1 MFIFLIIQKNVK
13 FQNTWIN
20 SPLSNPCKNAFFSNF
35 SAENRLLTYN
45 SFCEVMGPETITL
58 KEFEIWYNRFSRGEF
73 DLDYDIGSNTS
84 DLELSNL
91 PNDAIEKIIESCDL
105 KEQLTL
111 RKVSRSLRSLVDKH
125 KVAFKSIEIYPRHS
139 CIFCAYNGK
148 KVVYASENWDE
159 KEEEGKSH
167 YQKRRL

>member
-1 MFIFLIIQKNVK
+1 
-13 FQNTWIN
+13 
-20 SPLSNPCKNAFFSNF
+20 
-35 SAENRLLTYN
+35 
-45 SFCEVMGPETITL
+45 MGPETITL

-84 DLELSNL
+84 DLDLSNL

-139 CIFCAYNGK
+139 CIFYGSEAL
-148 KVVYASENWDE
+148 VTASAMLTSRDGLPQGAP
-159 KEEEGKSH
+159 EGAPEDSEVPVTSSVTFCET
-167 YQKRRL
+167 